1 MVAISNLMKNL
12 AAQNEEALAKHFK
25 ILEEQHKVF
34 TDQLEQKVISMI
46 AGQQELL
53 ATQQQNIMTEMRN
66 LLKEARPSQQQQ
78 HEDQQHEDQ
87 QQEINR
93 TRTQLGT
100 FLQPADQGVQGEAT
114 KLSTPTNSNQ
124 ASDKRS
130 KSHKARRSALSPKE
144 WHRNP
149 ETRRRSRRLQLAA
162 KGKKQ
167 NVNNDNVKASE
178 DNMED
183 APAMVSLGR
192 QEDEIMQTQ
201 CDYEVEKAASI
212 SLETLDD
219 GNPQTRR
226 RSRRLQ
232 LASKGKTQQ
241 NVNTDNFKASA
252 GDTMEDAPAMVSLGR
267 QEDEIMRTQ
276 RDYEADKAA
285 SISLDTL
292 DDDFFCHI
300 AKYTHC
306 TSLCGVAKLCRE
318 VGAVSKA
325 LRQKCH
331 TFMTA
336 TPLDINMNE
345 INTTTRKKYILPAVL
360 WVKER
365 KANLRSFV
373 LNCNEKDYGIVAGV
387 LTKCNTAAIQEL
399 MIRHEHM
406 SILGEYWYGCIP
418 HTHFYNG
425 TNIPVKKSH
434 NEMAL
439 DCGVNHSD
447 LVCPPSILRA
457 SILDNASTIK
467 KLCLRFHN
475 VDPAFGFLT
484 ELGFVEHL
492 ECLIHTQD
500 KQLYDRLGQ
509 AIEGMKQLKE
519 LRMVKPLI
527 NYEVTTYWI
536 RSKTLEMIDV
546 SEIHKGCWFY
556 EVNCPSLK
564 LFKCRGNLYG
574 NGIRPDLTSSE
585 NRSIRCS
592 GAKSAGEFRCQ
603 GVIVPDSCIF
613 DFGHYYPDHHHI
625 D

>member
-34 TDQLEQKVISMI
+34 TNQLEQKVISMI

-53 ATQQQNIMTEMRN
+53 ATQQQNVMTEMRDF
-66 LLKEARPSQQQQ
+66 LKEAWPSQ
-78 HEDQQHEDQ
+78 Q

-93 TRTQLGT
+93 TRTRLGT

-114 KLSTPTNSNQ
+114 KSSTPTNSNQ

-167 NVNNDNVKASE
+167 NVNNDSVEASEDTMEDAPAMVVLGRQEDEIMQTQCDYEADKAASISLDTLADGNPQTRRRSRRLQSAVKEKKQNVNDDNVKAPE
-178 DNMED
+178 DTMED

-201 CDYEVEKAASI
+201 
-212 SLETLDD
+212 
-219 GNPQTRR
+219 
-226 RSRRLQ
+226 
-232 LASKGKTQQ
+232 
-241 NVNTDNFKASA
+241 
-252 GDTMEDAPAMVSLGR
+252 
-267 QEDEIMRTQ
+267 

-292 DDDFFCHI
+292 DDDIFCHI

-325 LRQKCH
+325 MRQKCH

-345 INTTTRKKYILPAVL
+345 INTTTRKKYRLPAVL

-387 LTKCNTAAIQEL
+387 LTKCNTGAIQEL
-399 MIRHEHM
+399 TIRHEDL
-406 SILGEYWYGCIP
+406 SIVREHWYECIP
-418 HTHFYNG
+418 HTHFDNG
-425 TNIPVKKSH
+425 TNIPVQKSH

-447 LVCPPSILRA
+447 LICPPSILRA
-457 SILDNASTIK
+457 SILDNASTVK

-475 VDPAFGFLT
+475 VDPAFEFLT

-492 ECLIHTQD
+492 ECMIHIRD

-519 LRMVKPLI
+519 LRMVKPLD
-527 NYEVTTYWI
+527 YDVTTYWI

-546 SEIHKGCWFY
+546 SETQKGCWFY

-564 LFKCRGNLYG
+564 LFKCRGNCFG
-574 NGIRPDLTSSE
+574 NGIRPDLTIFK
-585 NRSIRCS
+585 NRSIGCS
-592 GAKSAGEFRCQ
+592 GAKSAGEFPCH

-613 DFGHYYPDHHHI
+613 DFGQDLY
-625 D
+625 